1 MCIFCCTFAY
11 AFYERTNKADYMKT
25 TQLIISGLCKL
36 LCGMA
41 LIGVLLFWP
50 AGTWHYWQAW
60 LLLALLF
67 VPMTCMG
74 IWLLISMP
82 ELLAKR
88 LNNKEKE
95 QTQKHVVALSGLMFI
110 GGFVV
115 CGLDHRFAWSSLPL
129 WATIIASLIFLV
141 GYVLYAEVL
150 RENAY
155 LSRTIEVQD
164 HQQLIDTG
172 LYGIVR
178 HPMYT
183 ATLLMFLSMP
193 IVLGSAWALLVF
205 DVYPILIIRRIH
217 NEEQVLA
224 AGLPGYTDY
233 QQRVRWRLIPGIW

>member
-1 MCIFCCTFAY
+1 
-11 AFYERTNKADYMKT
+11 MKISR
-25 TQLIISGLCKL
+25 LIISGLVKL
-36 LCGMA
+36 LSGII
-41 LIGVLLFWP
+41 LIGLLLFWP
-50 AGTWHYWQAW
+50 AGTWLYWQAW
-60 LLLALLF
+60 LLITLLF

-82 ELLAKR
+82 DLLAKR

-115 CGLDHRFAWSSLPL
+115 CGLDHRFAWSNVPIWL
-129 WATIIASLIFLV
+129 TIIASVVFLV
-141 GYVLYAEVL
+141 GYALYAEVL

-155 LSRTIEVQD
+155 LSRTIEVQEN
-164 HQQLIDTG
+164 QQLIDTG

-193 IVLGSAWALLVF
+193 VVLGSARALIIF
-205 DVYPILIIRRIH
+205 AIYPILIIRRIY

-224 AGLPGYTDY
+224 AGLSGYTDY
-233 QQRVRWRLIPGIW
+233 QQRVRWRLVPGLW

>member
-1 MCIFCCTFAY
+1 
-11 AFYERTNKADYMKT
+11 
-25 TQLIISGLCKL
+25 
-36 LCGMA
+36 MA

-67 VPMTCMG
+67 VPMTYMG
-74 IWLLISMP
+74 VWLLIYMP
-82 ELLAKR
+82 DLLAKR

-110 GGFVV
+110 GGFVL

-129 WATIIASLIFLV
+129 WASVIASVVFLI
-141 GYVLYAEVL
+141 GYALYAEVL

-155 LSRTIEVQD
+155 LSRTIEVQEN
-164 HQQLIDTG
+164 QQLIDTG

-205 DVYPILIIRRIH
+205 GVYPVLIIRRIH